1 MCIRITISYEFHHT
15 IYKMKDARIFIQIAA
30 YRDPELI
37 PTINDCLS
45 KAKFPENLVFSIAWQ
60 HSLNDAWDNLDAF
73 ADDPRFKIID
83 INYKDSKGACWA
95 RNRLQQQY
103 DDEEYT
109 LQLDSHHR
117 FVDGWDQELIAM
129 YKHLKSKGH
138 EKPLL
143 TSYAPSYN
151 PKNDPADRTLSPYKM
166 NFDRFI
172 PEGAVFFLPAT
183 IEQHVT
189 LTEPI
194 PARFYSAHF
203 AFASGDFVREVPHDP
218 ELYFHGEEISI
229 AVRAYTW
236 GYDLF
241 HPHKSIVWHEYTR
254 SNRTKQWDDDSEWWK
269 KNTSSHLRN
278 RTLFEMDGLTRDI
291 DFGIYDFG
299 TTRTLADYE
308 RYAGISFKKRGATKY
323 TLEHGMPPNPEADV
337 DVFEP
342 IASTINHCI
351 DLQKSCFMET
361 SDYDFWAIIYEDA
374 NDTMVYRRDCNEH
387 DIKTYL
393 SSPDEMIHLHNEF
406 YSTKSPCHWV
416 VWPHSKSKGWLNKI
430 KNDFKTI

>member
-1 MCIRITISYEFHHT
+1 MNNG
-15 IYKMKDARIFIQIAA
+15 RIFIQIAA

-60 HSLNDAWDNLDAF
+60 HSLQDAWDNLDAF
-73 ADDPRFKIID
+73 AADPRFKIID
-83 INYKDSKGACWA
+83 IDCKDSKGACWA

-117 FVDGWDQELIAM
+117 FIDGWDQELIAM
-129 YKHLKSKGH
+129 HAQLKSNGYD
-138 EKPLL
+138 KPLI

-151 PKNDPADRTLSPYKM
+151 PKNDPAERTMSPYKM

-183 IEQHVT
+183 IERHET

-203 AFASGDFVREVPHDP
+203 AFASGGFVREVPHDP

-241 HPHKSIVWHEYTR
+241 HPHKTIVWHEYTR
-254 SNRTKQWDDDSEWWK
+254 SNRIKHWDDDSEWWK
-269 KNTSSHLRN
+269 KNASSHLRN
-278 RTLFEMDGLTRDI
+278 RTLFEMDGLTKDI
-291 DFGIYDFG
+291 DFGIHDFG
-299 TTRTLADYE
+299 PNRTLADYE
-308 RYAGISFKKRGATKY
+308 RYAGISFNRRRVSKY
-323 TLEHGMPPNPEADV
+323 TLQHGVPPNPD
-337 DVFEP
+337 DDGFDEP
-342 IASTINHCI
+342 YVPTFTHCI
-351 DLQKSCFMET
+351 ELQKNCFIHT
-361 SDYDFWAIIYEDA
+361 NDYDFWAIIYEDA
-374 NDTMVYRRDCNEH
+374 NGVSLYRRDCNETEICGH
-387 DIKTYL
+387 L
-393 SSPDEMIHLHNEF
+393 NALDEIVRLRNEF
-406 YSTKSPCHWV
+406 YTSTPPFKWM
-416 VWPHSKSKGWLNKI
+416 VWPHSKTKGWLTQIAHALNP
-430 KNDFKTI
+430 T

>member
-1 MCIRITISYEFHHT
+1 MQ
-15 IYKMKDARIFIQIAA
+15 MKDSRIFIQIAA

-45 KAKFPENLVFSIAWQ
+45 KAKLPDNLVFSIAWQ
-60 HSLNDAWDNLDAF
+60 HSPNDAWDNLDAF

-83 INYKDSKGACWA
+83 IDCKESKGACWA

-117 FVDGWDQELIAM
+117 FIDGWDQELIAM
-129 YKHLKSKGH
+129 HAHLKSKGH

-151 PKNDPADRTLSPYKM
+151 PKNDPAERTLSPYKM
-166 NFDRFI
+166 DFDRFI
-172 PEGAVFFLPAT
+172 PEGAVFFMPAT
-183 IEQHVT
+183 IHQHET
-189 LTEPI
+189 LAEPI

-203 AFASGDFVREVPHDP
+203 AFASGGFVREVPHDP

-241 HPHKSIVWHEYTR
+241 HPHKPIVWHEYTR
-254 SNRTKQWDDDSEWWK
+254 SNRIKHWDDDAQWWE

-278 RTLFEMDGLTRDI
+278 RKLFEMDGLIKDI

-308 RYAGISFKKRGATKY
+308 RYAGISFKRRTASKY
-323 TLEHGMPPNPEADV
+323 TLEHRVPPNPDAEGD
-337 DVFEP
+337 DTFEDP
-342 IASTINHCI
+342 TAHTFKHCI
-351 DLQKSCFMET
+351 DLQKNGFMAIN
-361 SDYDFWAIIYEDA
+361 DYDFWAIMYEDA
-374 NDTMVYRRDCNEH
+374 VGTSLYRRDCNEDEIH
-387 DIKTYL
+387 RHL
-393 SSPDEMIHLHNEF
+393 NSSDEFMQLHHEF
-406 YSTKSPCHWV
+406 YCTKTPFKWV
-416 VWPHSKSKGWLNKI
+416 VWPHSKSKGWLAKMENEL
-430 KNDFKTI
+430 KTI

>member
-1 MCIRITISYEFHHT
+1 
-15 IYKMKDARIFIQIAA
+15 MKYGHIFIQIAA

-45 KAKFPENLVFSIAWQ
+45 KAKFPDNLVFSIAWQ
-60 HSLNDAWDNLDAF
+60 HSPDDAWDNLDVFSA
-73 ADDPRFKIID
+73 DPRFKIID
-83 INYKDSKGACWA
+83 IDYKESRGACWA

-103 DDEEYT
+103 ADEEYT

-117 FVDGWDQELIAM
+117 FADGWDQELIAM
-129 YKHLKSKGH
+129 YDQLRAKGH
-138 EKPLL
+138 EKPLI
-143 TSYAPSYN
+143 TSYAPAYN
-151 PKNDPADRTLSPYKM
+151 PKNDPAERIMYPYKM
-166 NFDRFI
+166 DFDKFI

-183 IEQHVT
+183 IEQHAT

-218 ELYFHGEEISI
+218 GLYFHGEEISI

-241 HPHKSIVWHEYTR
+241 HPHKPILWHEYTR
-254 SNRTKQWDDDSEWWK
+254 SNRTKQWDDDAEWWK

-278 RTLFEMDGLTRDI
+278 RTLFEMDGLTKDI

-308 RYAGISFKKRGATKY
+308 RYAGISFKRRSATKY
-323 TLEHGMPPNPEADV
+323 TLEHRVPPNPEADGNDYE
-337 DVFEP
+337 DVV
-342 IASTINHCI
+342 STAFKHCI
-351 DLQKSCFMET
+351 HLNKDQFGKT
-361 SDYDFWAIIYEDA
+361 TDYDFWAITYEDA
-374 NDTMVYRRDCNEH
+374 VGASLHRRDCNETE
-387 DIKTYL
+387 IQVYL
-393 SSPDEMIHLHNEF
+393 NAPDQIMCINSEF
-406 YSTKSPCHWV
+406 CASKQPSKWI
-416 VWPHSKSKGWLNKI
+416 VWPHSKSQGWLTKVEKCI
-430 KNDFKTI
+430 

>member
-1 MCIRITISYEFHHT
+1 MIACNFANN
-15 IYKMKDARIFIQIAA
+15 MKTGHIFIQIAA
-30 YRDPELI
+30 YRDPELV

-60 HSLNDAWDNLDAF
+60 HSTDDAWDNLDAF
-73 ADDPRFKIID
+73 AQDPRFKIID
-83 INYKDSKGACWA
+83 IDFKESKGACWA

-117 FVDGWDQELIAM
+117 FAQDWDHELMLM
-129 YKHLKSKGH
+129 YAQLKSMGH
-138 EKPLL
+138 EKPLI

-151 PKNDPADRTLSPYKM
+151 PKNDPAERTMLPYKM
-166 NFDRFI
+166 NFDKFI

-183 IEQHVT
+183 IDNFKA

-241 HPHKSIVWHEYTR
+241 HPHKLIVWHEYTR
-254 SNRTKQWDDDSEWWK
+254 SNRVKHWDDDSEWWK

-278 RTLFEMDGLTRDI
+278 RKLFEMEPKDI
-291 DFGIYDFG
+291 DFGPYDFG
-299 TTRTLADYE
+299 PKRTLADYE
-308 RYAGISFKKRGATKY
+308 RYAGLSFKRRKATKY
-323 TLEHGMPPNPEADV
+323 TLENKVPPNP
-337 DVFEP
+337 VFSHDEFNE
-342 IASTINHCI
+342 IDEIMFKHCI
-351 DLQKSCFMET
+351 ELHQKQFNKTE
-361 SDYDFWAIIYEDA
+361 DYDFWAVIYEDDTGTSLHRVDLTI
-374 NDTMVYRRDCNEH
+374 NDIQRQMNDSNEMFELCH
-387 DIKTYL
+387 
-393 SSPDEMIHLHNEF
+393 EF
-406 YSTKSPCHWV
+406 YAPKKPHKWI
-416 VWPHSKSKGWLNKI
+416 VWPHSKTKGWLQKI
-430 KNDFKTI
+430 ERIL